1 MQLLLVNFRSLKF
14 NGASLAKII
23 YIIYIRGFDH
33 VRMIVSNL
41 CVHYTTVVLL
51 TFPFRRG
58 SGEFKSTYP
67 WAQLM
72 AYSSYDINRLDIRN
86 SVRATAIEDIAGFRT
101 SLTLEAALT

>member
-1 MQLLLVNFRSLKF
+1 MQLLVNFRSLKF
-14 NGASLAKII
+14 NGASLAIII

-33 VRMIVSNL
+33 VRIIVSNL

-58 SGEFKSTYP
+58 SGEFKSSYP

-72 AYSSYDINRLDIRN
+72 AYSSYDIINRPDIRD